1 MRIAMKRLLLTVS
14 LLLLFCASVFAGEVY
29 ETAVISANATWTD
42 ALYIRPGRSVDVSI
56 YNMNSLVATIKLFK
70 KFHEETTWDHE
81 VDSWDITAA
90 SEDEENI
97 TKAGAGGAW
106 YRIGCAAG
114 DYTSGNCTVRIG
126 QYYQ

>member
-1 MRIAMKRLLLTVS
+1 MKRLFLTTGLAILSLMLLYGIGI
-14 LLLLFCASVFAGEVY
+14 AGEVNA
-29 ETAVISANATWTD
+29 TAVISANATWSD

-56 YNMNSLVATIKLFK
+56 YNMNSPVATIKLFK

-90 SEDEENI
+90 SEDEEHV